1 MTNASRVMISL
12 IALAGLTFAAVGE
25 PVTGTPAG
33 DSAAVKD
40 TAAQPPHPQGLVLTP
55 KVTTY
60 DFDAIPKDPLASA
73 LLSASLPGTGQIYN
87 KEYLRGIITGVV
99 FYGSFFS
106 IQYLLSKWDELN
118 LDTFYIREAYDST
131 KVHMAV
137 APKPEDEQ
145 VGLATGDKVW
155 LIATLTLVAAS
166 YVFGVVDAYYGAK
179 RYNKKL
185 FEGQQRLKLGLSV
198 DPVDKKLG
206 VCAKYQF

>member
-1 MTNASRVMISL
+1 
-12 IALAGLTFAAVGE
+12 
-25 PVTGTPAG
+25 
-33 DSAAVKD
+33 
-40 TAAQPPHPQGLVLTP
+40 VLTP

-106 IQYLLSKWDELN
+106 IQYLLNKWDELN

-185 FEGQQRLKLGLSV
+185 FEGQQRLKLGLMV
-198 DPVDKKLG
+198 DPAVKKFG